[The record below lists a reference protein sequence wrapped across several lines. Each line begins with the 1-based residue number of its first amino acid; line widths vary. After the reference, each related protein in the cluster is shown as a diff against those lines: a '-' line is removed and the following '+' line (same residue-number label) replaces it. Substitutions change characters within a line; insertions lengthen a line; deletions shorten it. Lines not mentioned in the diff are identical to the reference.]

1 MSERR
6 TAVVL
11 QRPKHRIG
19 IDLVAG
25 RCEETAAIVAAQ
37 VVTQRTDHAGRPE
50 NAASVKHGVGKLRYR
65 TGVVD
70 AAAAARRTGRVA
82 VKRGVEHVQPRAVE
96 SITTGVDGAA
106 KGGPVAAERA
116 VEHRQ
121 RRGTLVTFIA
131 PAAARRRVGRVAAE
145 GAVDYTQRRVV
156 IIYAAPIQAGS
167 GTVDDAEAGNPRA
180 SSVAYME
187 DAARMVGI
195 DCQVSRTRT
204 VDAHNL
210 VHDQFAA
217 SKRDRLSI
225 ERRVEVDRV
234 LVMRIRERL
243 TQGTRAAVI
252 LVADRNGCRLSGR
265 QTKQRTSYCQ
275 HIK

>member
-1 MSERR
+1 MAGVSRC
-6 TAVVL
+6 TLSVGAL
-11 QRPKHRIG
+11 
-19 IDLVAG
+19 DL
-25 RCEETAAIVAAQ
+25 
-37 VVTQRTDHAGRPE
+37 H
-50 NAASVKHGVGKLRYR
+50 
-65 TGVVD
+65 
-70 AAAAARRTGRVA
+70 GRV
-82 VKRGVEHVQPRAVE
+82 RGVEEAGVSTLARGRRRSGDAARAELGCMCV
-96 SITTGVDGAA
+96 
-106 KGGPVAAERA
+106 
-116 VEHRQ
+116 
-121 RRGTLVTFIA
+121 

-180 SSVAYME
+180 RSVAYME

-195 DCQVSRTRT
+195 DSQIIGTRT

-243 TQGTRAAVI
+243 TQ
-252 LVADRNGCRLSGR
+252 
-265 QTKQRTSYCQ
+265 
-275 HIK
+275 